1 MSMKNKINK
10 LVSLLMV
17 FFMTFGLFAPLASAE
32 ITIDQRGTIEIKN
45 VAEDVLITAYRLM
58 NVNYDFDKG
67 EPTTP
72 VYEWVD
78 GLSSWMETNFP
89 DYADAENFTDDVV
102 GKEKE
107 DGTTYPTADEVYD
120 AIAAAIRSG
129 VLDLKESGHV
139 DANKDGEAVEIGNLE
154 MGNYLLL
161 IENGLKVYKPAAVN
175 VIPVWNA
182 DAETWEMSK
191 PAAEVDVKSSE
202 VGIVKTIVAVN
213 GDESLDTVSIW
224 DTVTYRLS
232 VDIPKYPVNSKY
244 KTITVSDKIT
254 DVLSIDMS
262 SLEVYVGESI
272 DLLEEIASDNYT
284 ITENSTLLTDN
295 GVATN
300 FSIDFEYEALRGHSK
315 IIMQYDAF
323 VSSDVVIGPEG
334 NLNTGYLEYSTNPYG
349 SNNDTLKMTSDDVT
363 IYSYGIVVNKTD
375 DKTNSP
381 LSGAIFTISESKSG
395 ETSRENYSF
404 VKEED
409 GVYRRALESDTDTV
423 TELEVN
429 ANGVLR
435 LKGLRAGTYYLAE
448 TKAPGGYNRLK
459 DDVEIII
466 NDEENGERDG
476 IVEIAN
482 TDEEGNTTYG
492 TTEEGKLGYRD
503 LTVGNKKG
511 FSLPETGGIGTIIF
525 TVVGIVLMGVGVII
539 FKKIRNRENN

>member
-191 PAAEVDVKSSE
+191 PAAEVDVKSSD
-202 VGIVKTIVAVN
+202 VWIVKTIVAVN

-272 DLLEEIASDNYT
+272 DLLEENMDEAYWPIPTY
-284 ITENSTLLTDN
+284 
-295 GVATN
+295 
-300 FSIDFEYEALRGHSK
+300 IDLMF
-315 IIMQYDAF
+315 
-323 VSSDVVIGPEG
+323 
-334 NLNTGYLEYSTNPYG
+334 
-349 SNNDTLKMTSDDVT
+349 
-363 IYSYGIVVNKTD
+363 GI
-375 DKTNSP
+375 
-381 LSGAIFTISESKSG
+381 
-395 ETSRENYSF
+395 
-404 VKEED
+404 
-409 GVYRRALESDTDTV
+409 
-423 TELEVN
+423 
-429 ANGVLR
+429 
-435 LKGLRAGTYYLAE
+435 
-448 TKAPGGYNRLK
+448 
-459 DDVEIII
+459 
-466 NDEENGERDG
+466 
-476 IVEIAN
+476 
-482 TDEEGNTTYG
+482 
-492 TTEEGKLGYRD
+492 
-503 LTVGNKKG
+503 
-511 FSLPETGGIGTIIF
+511 
-525 TVVGIVLMGVGVII
+525 
-539 FKKIRNRENN
+539 

>member
-213 GDESLDTVSIW
+213 GDESLDTVSIG

-272 DLLEEIASDNYT
+272 DLLEEINQIEGIERIRLRFHRATFDN
-284 ITENSTLLTDN
+284 
-295 GVATN
+295 
-300 FSIDFEYEALRGHSK
+300 
-315 IIMQYDAF
+315 
-323 VSSDVVIGPEG
+323 
-334 NLNTGYLEYSTNPYG
+334 
-349 SNNDTLKMTSDDVT
+349 
-363 IYSYGIVVNKTD
+363 
-375 DKTNSP
+375 
-381 LSGAIFTISESKSG
+381 
-395 ETSRENYSF
+395 
-404 VKEED
+404 
-409 GVYRRALESDTDTV
+409 
-423 TELEVN
+423 
-429 ANGVLR
+429 
-435 LKGLRAGTYYLAE
+435 
-448 TKAPGGYNRLK
+448 
-459 DDVEIII
+459 
-466 NDEENGERDG
+466 
-476 IVEIAN
+476 
-482 TDEEGNTTYG
+482 
-492 TTEEGKLGYRD
+492 
-503 LTVGNKKG
+503 
-511 FSLPETGGIGTIIF
+511 
-525 TVVGIVLMGVGVII
+525 
-539 FKKIRNRENN
+539 